1 MIDINNPYDVLNLM
15 FPGKFSRE
23 ERFRI
28 EETSTKPNAALL
40 NTDEAAE
47 YLSISVETLRRL
59 CRRKAITFI
68 QITPSEYRFSRED
81 LNEYVS
87 SRRNRRKSAL
97 TVKYR

>member
-1 MIDINNPYDVLNLM
+1 MIDINDSCDLLNLW
-15 FPGKFSRE
+15 FPGEFRRE
-23 ERFRI
+23 DRFRI
-28 EETSTKPNAALL
+28 EETPTKPNGTVL

-47 YLSISVETLRRL
+47 YLSISAETLRRL

-87 SRRNRRKSAL
+87 SRRNRRKSPL
-97 TVKYR
+97 TIKSR

>member
-1 MIDINNPYDVLNLM
+1 VIDINNSYDVLNLM

-28 EETSTKPNAALL
+28 EKTPIKSNDALL

-47 YLSISVETLRRL
+47 YLSISAETLRRL

>member
-1 MIDINNPYDVLNLM
+1 MIDINDRYDLLNLW
-15 FPGKFSRE
+15 FPGEFRRE
-23 ERFRI
+23 DRFRI
-28 EETSTKPNAALL
+28 EEIPTKPNGALF

-47 YLSISVETLRRL
+47 CLSISAETLRRL

-87 SRRNRRKSAL
+87 SRRNWRKSAL